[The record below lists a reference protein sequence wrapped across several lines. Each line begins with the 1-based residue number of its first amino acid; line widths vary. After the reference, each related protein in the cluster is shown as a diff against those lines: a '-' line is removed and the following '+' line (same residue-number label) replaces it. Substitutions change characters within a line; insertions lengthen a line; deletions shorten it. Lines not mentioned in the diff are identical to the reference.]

1 MKVKKYTAPSMR
13 EALEKMKRDLGT
25 GAVILGSRKI
35 SRGGL
40 LDFIGKE
47 MFEVTA
53 TTEDNVLVASP
64 SAAKPGNG
72 AEVNAAGGRVSFT
85 VGDNGAVATG
95 AKGSF
100 GQLLARQ
107 VPPLPVA
114 SASPGNGI
122 GRRTPIDS
130 ANVRMLQQ
138 ELKDLRS
145 AVGEMAEHM
154 KYQRMP
160 SLPPVLREVYKKLVN
175 IELEERTAGDLIQK
189 LYARFSEKQY
199 NEIEL
204 VEKYLIEEIT
214 RMIPVSRPAKPSG
227 KDPLIIL
234 FAGPSGVGKTTCL
247 AKLAT
252 NKRFYGGHKVVMVT
266 ADTYRVAATQ
276 QLGTF
281 SEIADIPLEIAH
293 SPRDITRAV
302 KRHQDKEVILID
314 TSGGSQF
321 NDKMLSELKD
331 FVTAAGPDEV
341 HLVLSVDTKPRDLQ
355 HAIRRFRTGKSMRLL
370 LTKFDE
376 TLTFGSIVGVA
387 RDAGIPISY
396 LTFGQEV
403 PEDIE
408 PADAAKIAK
417 LVVGNVF

>member
-1 MKVKKYTAPSMR
+1 MKVKKYTAASMR

-40 LDFIGKE
+40 LDFLGRE

-53 TTEDNVLVASP
+53 TTEDNVLATSGAP
-64 SAAKPGNG
+64 AA
-72 AEVNAAGGRVSFT
+72 ARAAAGSRVSYT
-85 VGDNGAVATG
+85 VGDSGAVATTPPENFGRILSRQAPPSLGSKQPAGVRVRSG
-95 AKGSF
+95 AG
-100 GQLLARQ
+100 
-107 VPPLPVA
+107 A
-114 SASPGNGI
+114 S
-122 GRRTPIDS
+122 
-130 ANVRMLQQ
+130 NVRELKQ
-138 ELKDLRS
+138 ELKELRS
-145 AVGEMAEHM
+145 VVGEMAEQM
-154 KYQRMP
+154 RYQRMP
-160 SLPPVLREVYKKLVN
+160 ALPPVLREVYKKLVD
-175 IELEERTAGDLIQK
+175 IELEEQTAGDLIQK
-189 LYARFSEKQY
+189 IYARFGEKEY
-199 NEIEL
+199 NDMEL

-214 RMIPVSRPAKPSG
+214 GMIPVAAPPRLTG
-227 KDPLIIL
+227 KDPLVVL

-252 NKRFYGGHKVVMVT
+252 NKRFFGEKRVAMVT

-314 TSGGSQF
+314 TPGGSQF

-331 FVTAAGPDEV
+331 FVSAAAPDEV
-341 HLVLSVDTKPRDLQ
+341 HLVLSVNAKPSDMQ
-355 HAIRRFRTGKSMRLL
+355 HAIRRFRAGRNMRLL

-376 TLTFGSIVGVA
+376 TLTFGSVAGVV
-387 RDAGIPISY
+387 RDAQVPLSY

-408 PADAAKIAK
+408 PANAGKIAK
-417 LVVGNVF
+417 LVAGNVF

>member
-1 MKVKKYTAPSMR
+1 MKVKKYTAASMR

-40 LDFIGKE
+40 LDFLGKE

-53 TTEDNVLVASP
+53 TTEDNVLVT
-64 SAAKPGNG
+64 SAATRGS
-72 AEVNAAGGRVSFT
+72 AASASAAGSRVSYT
-85 VGDNGAVATG
+85 VGDSGAVATTE
-95 AKGSF
+95 KESF
-100 GQLLARQ
+100 GQVLSRHA
-107 VPPLPVA
+107 PPPAVSKPSAGVKVRSSAGA
-114 SASPGNGI
+114 S
-122 GRRTPIDS
+122 
-130 ANVRMLQQ
+130 NVRVLQQ

-145 AVGEMAEHM
+145 VVGEMAEQM
-154 KYQRMP
+154 RYQRMP
-160 SLPPVLREVYKKLVN
+160 ALPPVLREVYKKLVD
-175 IELEERTAGDLIQK
+175 IELEEKTAGDLIQK
-189 LYARFSEKQY
+189 IYARFGEKEY
-199 NEIEL
+199 NDMER

-214 RMIPVSRPAKPSG
+214 GMIPVAAPPGLAG
-227 KDPLIIL
+227 KEPLVVL

-252 NKRFYGGHKVVMVT
+252 NKRFFGECKVAMVT

-302 KRHQDKEVILID
+302 KRHQDKDVILVD
-314 TSGGSQF
+314 TPGGSQF

-331 FVTAAGPDEV
+331 FITAAAPDEV
-341 HLVLSVDTKPRDLQ
+341 HLVLSINAKPSDMQ
-355 HAIRRFRTGKSMRLL
+355 HTIRRFKAGKNMRLL

-376 TLTFGSIVGVA
+376 TLTFGSVVGVV
-387 RDAGIPISY
+387 RDAGIPVSY

-408 PADAAKIAK
+408 PANAGKIAK
-417 LVVGNVF
+417 LVAGNVF

>member
-1 MKVKKYTAPSMR
+1 MKVKKYTAASMR
-13 EALEKMKRDLGT
+13 EALEKMKRDLGS

-40 LDFIGKE
+40 LDFLGKE

-53 TTEDNVLVASP
+53 TTEDNVLATSGASRAAT
-64 SAAKPGNG
+64 SAAGS
-72 AEVNAAGGRVSFT
+72 AGSRVSYT
-85 VGDNGAVATG
+85 VGDSGAVATTPPE
-95 AKGSF
+95 SF
-100 GQLLARQ
+100 GKILSRHAPPPPVRESRPVVSVKAR
-107 VPPLPVA
+107 
-114 SASPGNGI
+114 SGS
-122 GRRTPIDS
+122 S
-130 ANVRMLQQ
+130 NVRELKQ

-145 AVGEMAEHM
+145 VVGEMAEQM
-154 KYQRMP
+154 RYQRMP
-160 SLPPVLREVYKKLVN
+160 ALPPVLRDVYKKLVD
-175 IELEERTAGDLIQK
+175 IELEEQTAGDLIQK
-189 LYARFSEKQY
+189 IYARFGEKEY
-199 NEIEL
+199 NDMEL

-214 RMIPVSRPAKPSG
+214 GMIPVAAPPRITG
-227 KDPLIIL
+227 KEPLVVL
-234 FAGPSGVGKTTCL
+234 FAGPSGVGKTTSL

-252 NKRFYGGHKVVMVT
+252 SKRFFGGKQVAMVT

-302 KRHQDKEVILID
+302 KRHQDKDVILID
-314 TSGGSQF
+314 TPGGSQF

-331 FVTAAGPDEV
+331 FVTAAAPDEV
-341 HLVLSVDTKPRDLQ
+341 HLVLSVNAKPSDMK
-355 HAIRRFRTGKSMRLL
+355 HAIRRFRARKNMRLL

-376 TLTFGSIVGVA
+376 TLTFGSVVGVV
-387 RDAGIPISY
+387 RDAEIPISY

-408 PADAAKIAK
+408 PANAGKIAK
-417 LVVGNVF
+417 LVAGNVF

>member
-1 MKVKKYTAPSMR
+1 MKVKKYTAASMR

-25 GAVILGSRKI
+25 GAVILGTRKI

-40 LDFIGKE
+40 LDFLGRE

-53 TTEDNVLVASP
+53 TTEDNVLATSGASRT
-64 SAAKPGNG
+64 ARA
-72 AEVNAAGGRVSFT
+72 AAGSRVSYT
-85 VGDNGAVATG
+85 VGDSGAVATTPPEDFG
-95 AKGSF
+95 RILSRQTPPAPGRKQPAGVKVHSRAGS
-100 GQLLARQ
+100 
-107 VPPLPVA
+107 
-114 SASPGNGI
+114 S
-122 GRRTPIDS
+122 
-130 ANVRMLQQ
+130 NVRELKQ

-145 AVGEMAEHM
+145 VVGEMAEQM
-154 KYQRMP
+154 RYQRMP
-160 SLPPVLREVYKKLVN
+160 ALPPVLRDVYKKLVD
-175 IELEERTAGDLIQK
+175 IELEEQTAGDLIQK
-189 LYARFSEKQY
+189 IYARFGEKEY
-199 NEIEL
+199 NDMEL

-214 RMIPVSRPAKPSG
+214 GMIPVAAPPRLTG
-227 KDPLIIL
+227 KDPLVVL

-252 NKRFYGGHKVVMVT
+252 NKRFFGEKRVAMVT

-314 TSGGSQF
+314 TPGGSQF

-331 FVTAAGPDEV
+331 FVTAAAPDEV
-341 HLVLSVDTKPRDLQ
+341 HLVLSVNAKPSDMQ
-355 HAIRRFRTGKSMRLL
+355 HAIRRFRAGRNMRLL

-376 TLTFGSIVGVA
+376 TLTFGSVAGVV
-387 RDAGIPISY
+387 RDAQVPLSY

-408 PADAAKIAK
+408 PANAGKIAK
-417 LVVGNVF
+417 LVAGNVF